1 MASIG
6 ILTVEF
12 HLPGSAS
19 LKEKRRRLIRLR
31 DRFGREP
38 NVAVCESGFQDQH
51 ERAEWMYLAVSSDRL
66 AVERQLTA
74 IERFIA
80 GEIDAVIVALHRE
93 YL

>member
-1 MASIG
+1 MTHIG

-12 HLPGSAS
+12 HLPGCNS
-19 LKEKRRRLIRLR
+19 LKEKRQRLIRLR

-38 NVAVCESGFQDQH
+38 NVAVCESDFQNQH
-51 ERAEWMYLAVSSDRL
+51 ERAQWTYLALASDKV

-80 GEIDAVIVALHRE
+80 EQIDAVITSMQRE
-93 YL
+93 NL